1 MSGFDHSHQTSGG
14 SEWLPLECCAG
25 LAPRVDSPPCR
36 AAAMGEGVG
45 LEQPA
50 DHIRFSVVVPAYNEA
65 AYLGRALDS
74 LQRQDYDGEYEI
86 IVVDNNST
94 DDTAAIAARPGV
106 RVVSEPQQ
114 GVCAAR
120 QRGADCARGEI
131 IISTDADTTQ
141 PRHWLRTIDARFA
154 ASNQIVAVAGPCR
167 YQNPSWWAKAYP
179 TLLFGLVT
187 VIYVLTGFVFYVSA
201 TNIAVRRSA
210 FPGYDLKLTQGGDE
224 LDLLRRLRRRGSISW
239 EQQNVVTTS
248 ARRLQRGLLYNFFMT
263 FLVYYLLAYWLNRLS
278 QRQTFGMAPAFRQE
292 RPRRRRRLRPLTPV
306 WVARRRVVLGIL
318 LVGLTSLGFATGA
331 GDAAMD
337 SLANFWHGP

>member
-1 MSGFDHSHQTSGG
+1 MS
-14 SEWLPLECCAG
+14 LPLKCCAG
-25 LAPRVDSPPCR
+25 FAPRGRLASACR
-36 AAAMGEGVG
+36 GAMGEGVG
-45 LEQPA
+45 LEQPG

-74 LQRQDYDGEYEI
+74 LRHQDYDGTYEI

-94 DDTAAIAARPGV
+94 DSTAAIAARHGV
-106 RVVSEPQQ
+106 RVVSESQQ

-120 QRGADCARGEI
+120 QRGFDSARGEI

-141 PRHWLRTIDARFA
+141 PREWLRTIDARFA
-154 ASNQIVAVAGPCR
+154 GSDQIVAVAGPCR

-179 TLLFGLVT
+179 TLLFGLVAA
-187 VIYVLTGFVFYVSA
+187 VYALTGFVFYVSA

-224 LDLLRRLRRRGSISW
+224 LDLLRRLRRRGLVSW
-239 EQQNVVTTS
+239 EPQNVVTTS
-248 ARRLQRGLLYNFFMT
+248 ARRLQRGLLYNFVMT

-292 RPRRRRRLRPLTPV
+292 RSRPLAPLR
-306 WVARRRVVLGIL
+306 ARRGVVLGIL

>member
-1 MSGFDHSHQTSGG
+1 MKPPGDH
-14 SEWLPLECCAG
+14 
-25 LAPRVDSPPCR
+25 
-36 AAAMGEGVG
+36 M
-45 LEQPA
+45 
-50 DHIRFSVVVPAYNEA
+50 RFSVIVPAYNEA
-65 AYLGRALDS
+65 AYLGRALHA
-74 LQRQDYDGEYEI
+74 LQDQDYDGNYEI

-94 DDTAAIAARPGV
+94 DDTAAVAARFGV

-120 QRGADCARGEI
+120 QRGVDCARGEI

-141 PRHWLRTIDARFA
+141 PRDWLRTIDAGFA
-154 ASNQIVAVAGPCR
+154 ASNRVIAIAGPCR

-179 TLLFGLVT
+179 ALLFGLVAL
-187 VIYVLTGFVFYVSA
+187 IYALTGFLFYVTA

-224 LDLLRRLRRRGSISW
+224 LDLLRRLRRRGLVSW
-239 EQQNVVTTS
+239 ERQNVVTTS
-248 ARRLQRGLLYNFFMT
+248 ARRLERGLLYNVFVS

-292 RPRRRRRLRPLTPV
+292 RLRPLAPA
-306 WVARRRVVLGIL
+306 WARRRVVLGIL

-331 GDAAMD
+331 GDVAMD